1 MGFPLSLQPS
11 RDRNLV
17 FSQQNFAGAALL
29 QECSWNAI
37 DGGTATD
44 SEPNEIVVERDDP
57 GESPASEH
65 RLICERGFEFDVE
78 EMWSERRE
86 REKIMKLKEDR
97 VNSGVF

>member
-78 EMWSERRE
+78 EM
-86 REKIMKLKEDR
+86 
-97 VNSGVF
+97 